1 METTTLYD
9 CESLS
14 EALGLMGDCFGT
26 AVDEGNGA
34 RFDPE
39 ETLGMR
45 QIFREL
51 AMLAKRLERRAGVM
65 PDLLVGR
72 DLPEGVID
80 MVPMLTRGVLR
91 PSASSGSGPQD
102 EGGPPLEGGAA

>member
-1 METTTLYD
+1 MAKTFED
-9 CESLS
+9 CATLS
-14 EALGLMGDCFGT
+14 ETLGVMRDCFG
-26 AVDEGNGA
+26 AAADEGGGA
-34 RFDPE
+34 RFDGQ
-39 ETLGMR
+39 ETLGMQR
-45 QIFREL
+45 ILREL

-65 PDLLVGR
+65 PEPLVVR
-72 DLPEGVID
+72 DLPEGVVD